1 MTSLDADRIQEAL
14 DALEPLSQD
23 PGTLALHDAIYGLFE
38 APSDLAPVQ
47 RVVTMRPEHPA
58 VPIVSR
64 VLGCAL
70 QPAPPDLA
78 QVLAAHGPLPPDG
91 DLTQEVSRRLTRA
104 AEVEGVLRTQL
115 VSLERQTRF
124 GVRAVNALS
133 LVAAALA
140 IFALLGWLAA
150 LGVWEIP
157 WSTVPA
163 PGDEDAET
171 TGASSVE
178 PAGRP

>member
-1 MTSLDADRIQEAL
+1 MTSLDADQIQEAL
-14 DALEPLSQD
+14 DALEPFSQD

-38 APSDLAPVQ
+38 APSDLSAVE
-47 RVVTMRPEHPA
+47 RVVAIQPDHPGLPA
-58 VPIVSR
+58 VTAA
-64 VLGCAL
+64 LGCSLEAT
-70 QPAPPDLA
+70 PPDLA

-91 DLTQEVSRRLTRA
+91 DLTREVAKRLERG
-104 AEVEGVLRTQL
+104 AEVEAVLRTQL

-124 GVRAVNALS
+124 GVRAANALS

-150 LGVWEIP
+150 LGLWEIP

-163 PGDEDAET
+163 PGEEEAKT
-171 TGASSVE
+171 TGTSAVE
-178 PAGRP
+178 PARKP